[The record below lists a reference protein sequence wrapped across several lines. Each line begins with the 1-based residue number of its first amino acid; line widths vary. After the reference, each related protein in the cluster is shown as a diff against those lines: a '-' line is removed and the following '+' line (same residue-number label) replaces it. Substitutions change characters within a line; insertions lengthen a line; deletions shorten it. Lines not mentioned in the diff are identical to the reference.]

1 MFSIVVISVYLLIRL
16 NFGDEKVI
24 VKDVAAFS
32 LFAILNYDVH
42 WLFLN
47 SLEES
52 SAALAH
58 FGGPDWHG
66 ALHSGLPGPYGGLVE
81 VAEAFVVPIDVIES

>member
-47 SLEES
+47 S
-52 SAALAH
+52 
-58 FGGPDWHG
+58 
-66 ALHSGLPGPYGGLVE
+66 
-81 VAEAFVVPIDVIES
+81 